1 MPVIGQIMKAA
12 ADAPK
17 PLSETLKPSPDM
29 PVLVAKRCVRCRH
42 KSSNCIA
49 CVEACPAD
57 AMRLVEGRIRLNVP
71 SCTACGACAAAC
83 PTDALHMRRPLEA
96 DLAAQYEEAK
106 KTGEFVFSCGYA
118 AKKPG
123 VRVNCTAR
131 VELSHFLKIAAEGIP
146 KVRLV
151 CGDCAKCPR
160 ASKDMNLKETAHTLE
175 LAVGEFDVPFTVSVE
190 RAPKEV
196 DMSRRRWFGGIMRRT
211 GSDTSSKPV
220 PPDPAMLRIA
230 DEPDRRVPD
239 SRRRFIDA
247 AKVLAAKKPEKTDE
261 SFLGSLMIVP
271 QIDNQKCTACGICE
285 TVCPTEALRV
295 QKEDGRF
302 TISAVKAHCTGCG
315 LCRDICF
322 MKAISFAQMARV
334 ADALKE
340 EPEALCVQGAE
351 KNDQAYSTWEDR
363 ISGMF
368 SDVPIYRS

>member
-1 MPVIGQIMKAA
+1 
-12 ADAPK
+12 
-17 PLSETLKPSPDM
+17 
-29 PVLVAKRCVRCRH
+29 
-42 KSSNCIA
+42 
-49 CVEACPAD
+49 
-57 AMRLVEGRIRLNVP
+57 
-71 SCTACGACAAAC
+71 
-83 PTDALHMRRPLEA
+83 
-96 DLAAQYEEAK
+96 
-106 KTGEFVFSCGYA
+106 
-118 AKKPG
+118 
-123 VRVNCTAR
+123 
-131 VELSHFLKIAAEGIP
+131 
-146 KVRLV
+146 
-151 CGDCAKCPR
+151 
-160 ASKDMNLKETAHTLE
+160 
-175 LAVGEFDVPFTVSVE
+175 
-190 RAPKEV
+190 
-196 DMSRRRWFGGIMRRT
+196 
-211 GSDTSSKPV
+211 
-220 PPDPAMLRIA
+220 MLRIA

-295 QKEDGRF
+295 TKEDGRL

-340 EPEALCVQGAE
+340 ESEALCVQGAE